1 MVEKSHNKSFL
12 SIEKLLNSFKVHL
25 KFVKN
30 YSIHTLK
37 SYERDIKQ
45 FLNFLR
51 NENVEIFN
59 VNYSVVSK
67 YIHYLIS
74 EKNLQKTS
82 INRKISS
89 IKHFFSYLIKEHF
102 IKNNPFDDISHQKVD
117 KKLPN
122 YLTFDEIYSF
132 ITTSGKEDCSNL
144 EKKYRDDA
152 VIELLYSSGIRV
164 SELVSLNVED
174 INFDE
179 NYIKLTGKGSKE
191 RIVLINDN
199 AKEKILKYIKYR
211 KKTVKEK
218 IERKF
223 ITPLITNLQ
232 GVRITPRAIQMMIKS
247 RAEKVG
253 ITKKVTPHVL
263 RHSFATHLLNEGMD
277 IRMIQELLG
286 HASLSTTQR
295 YTHVGIEEL
304 VRTYDKSHPK
314 VRKDNI

>member
-102 IKNNPFDDISHQKVD
+102 IKNNPFDDINHQKVD

-132 ITTSGKEDCSNL
+132 ITTSAKEDCSNL

-152 VIELLYSSGIRV
+152 IIELLYSSGIRV

-211 KKTVKEK
+211 KRTVKEK
-218 IERKF
+218 IKRKF

-232 GVRITPRAIQMMIKS
+232 GARITPRAIQMMIKS